1 MWQLENVKKF
11 VRSHEGDVKGVN
23 NPLHKLLELF
33 KTICTGGGRGVEE
46 TTLVLHW
53 VRRRSRCYFVVY
65 LPHQPF
71 YLVPRK
77 ILSEV
82 EADAEGWE
90 EQGLLGCSPWVQLG
104 APENSC
110 Q

>member
-46 TTLVLHW
+46 NTGASL
-53 VRRRSRCYFVVY
+53 
-65 LPHQPF
+65 
-71 YLVPRK
+71 
-77 ILSEV
+77 
-82 EADAEGWE
+82 GE
-90 EQGLLGCSPWVQLG
+90 EK
-104 APENSC
+104 E
-110 Q
+110 